1 MNKNLLL
8 VGLGAAILIAAGVL
22 YFKDKPEPVATNDQS
37 DPVPGQQ
44 TGTPTSTPQGGNDQ
58 GGEGMDI
65 GVDVTVGDA
74 PDAVVSF
81 TANGF
86 EPASVTVKKG
96 DTVRFVNN
104 STLDTWPASANH
116 PTHTVYPQKSADDCL
131 GSTFDTCKALKP
143 GESWDF
149 TFTEVGTWNFHDHLH
164 ANRRGSITVTQ

>member
-8 VGLGAAILIAAGVL
+8 VGLGAVILIAAGIL
-22 YFKDKPEPVATNDQS
+22 YFKDTPEPIVTNQPATTT
-37 DPVPGQQ
+37 PRQQ
-44 TGTPTSTPQGGNDQ
+44 QQAGTSTPQNGTDQ

-65 GVDVTVGDA
+65 GGSVDIGGA
-74 PDAVVSF
+74 PDAVISF

-86 EPASVTVKKG
+86 EPSTVTIQKG

-104 STLDTWPASANH
+104 STLDIWPASANH

-131 GSTFDTCKALKP
+131 GSTFDACKAVKP

-164 ANRRGSITVTQ
+164 SNRRGSVTVTQ